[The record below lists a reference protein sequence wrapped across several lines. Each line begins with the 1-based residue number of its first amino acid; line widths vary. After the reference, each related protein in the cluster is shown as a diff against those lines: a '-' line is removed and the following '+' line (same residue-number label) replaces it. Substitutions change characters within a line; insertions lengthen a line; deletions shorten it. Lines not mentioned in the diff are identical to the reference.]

1 MLQKPLKNLFQF
13 EFGHSRQFG
22 FFAGSN
28 TETHP
33 NGSFYEKVATRK
45 KSNLVD
51 DFEKEFYSK
60 TTSNKNNL
68 TLILTQG
75 DSTPTYD
82 EPTRYLN
89 HVRLFKISEK
99 SPKKH

>member
-1 MLQKPLKNLFQF
+1 
-13 EFGHSRQFG
+13 
-22 FFAGSN
+22 
-28 TETHP
+28 
-33 NGSFYEKVATRK
+33 
-45 KSNLVD
+45 LVD

-82 EPTRYLN
+82 EPTRYLYHSQIIIIKN
-89 HVRLFKISEK
+89 IFSSADESKLKRG
-99 SPKKH
+99 KHGDDSAEEGECNDDGVELKPSLR